1 MTASAEPGPGTVLG
15 GRYRL
20 EEQVGAGGMA
30 TVWRAADLV
39 LERAVA
45 VKLPRRA
52 AGGLRRE
59 AAAAAGLAHPHVTA
73 VYDYG
78 EAVRP
83 DGGALPYVVME
94 LLRGESLAARLARG
108 PLPWRH
114 AAGVGAHLAEALA
127 AAHAAG
133 VVHRDVKPANVFL
146 TPGGV
151 KVLDFGIAF
160 TARTSRAGPVWGTP
174 AYAAPELAAGEE
186 PAPSADVYSLG
197 VVLREMLGDTSD
209 DSPDDVPD
217 EAASGVP
224 EEVVAVCRRCLDE
237 RPEARP
243 SAGEAA
249 AILGRAAGV
258 PMTTPAEPPPTPAAV
273 PPAAAGAPPHLTKV
287 LLDAP
292 APAADRRRP
301 LLIGAAAAGGLVLL
315 GGLFALLAPDSP
327 DAERPAPP
335 AVAAP
340 PSAPSPSPSPSS
352 PAASGCAVAYQ
363 VTNRWPG
370 GFQVQVQITNQG
382 DEPLTGW
389 RLSWEFTGGRR
400 VAQLWE
406 GGLAQDGS
414 RVTVTAP
421 GYNPSLP
428 PGGTARFGFLGQG
441 DAGEPPQRFTLN
453 GGPCAAS

>member
-59 AAAAAGLAHPHVTA
+59 AAAAAGLAHPRVTA

-108 PLPWRH
+108 PLPWRR
-114 AAGVGAHLAEALA
+114 AAGIGAHLAEALA

-146 TPGGV
+146 THGGV

-160 TARTSRAGPVWGTP
+160 TARTSRSGPVWGTP

-197 VVLREMLGDTSD
+197 VVLREMLGDI
-209 DSPDDVPD
+209 PDG
-217 EAASGVP
+217 AASGVP
-224 EEVVAVCRRCLDE
+224 EEVVAVCRRCLEE

-243 SAGEAA
+243 SAAEAA

-258 PMTTPAEPPPTPAAV
+258 PMTTPAEPPPPPPAAV
-273 PPAAAGAPPHLTKV
+273 PPEAAGAPPHLTKV

-292 APAADRRRP
+292 APAAARRRP
-301 LLIGAAAAGGLVLL
+301 LLIGAAAAGSLALL
-315 GGLFALLAPDSP
+315 GGLFALLAPDSSDP
-327 DAERPAPP
+327 ERPVPP
-335 AVAAP
+335 TVAAP
-340 PSAPSPSPSPSS
+340 TSAPPPSS
-352 PAASGCAVAYQ
+352 PAPAGCAVAYR

-382 DEPLTGW
+382 DEPLAGW

-421 GYNPSLP
+421 GYSPSLP

-441 DAGEPPQRFTLN
+441 DAGEPPRDFTLN

>member
-1 MTASAEPGPGTVLG
+1 MLG

-30 TVWRAADLV
+30 TVWRATDLV

-59 AAAAAGLAHPHVTA
+59 AAAAAGLEHPRVTA

-78 EAVRP
+78 EAVLP

-94 LLRGESLAARLARG
+94 LLRGESLASRLARG
-108 PLPWRH
+108 PLPWRE
-114 AAGVGAHLAEALA
+114 AAGIGAHLADALA

-133 VVHRDVKPANVFL
+133 IVHRDVKPANVFL

-160 TARTSRAGPVWGTP
+160 TTRTSLTGPVWGTP
-174 AYAAPELAAGEE
+174 AYAAPELATGEE

-197 VVLREMLGDTSD
+197 IVLREMLGD
-209 DSPDDVPD
+209 V
-217 EAASGVP
+217 GP
-224 EEVVAVCRRCLDE
+224 EIPTEVIEICRRCLDE

-243 SAGEAA
+243 DAGEVAA
-249 AILGRAAGV
+249 TLGRASGV
-258 PMTTPAEPPPTPAAV
+258 PVGKAAQPPTPATPQAAAV
-273 PPAAAGAPPHLTKV
+273 PPPHLTKI
-287 LLDAP
+287 LIDDP
-292 APAADRRRP
+292 APAKDRRP
-301 LLIGAAAAGGLVLL
+301 LLIAAAIGGLVLL
-315 GGLFALLAPDSP
+315 AGLFALLAPDSS
-327 DAERPAPP
+327 DKKQPAPP
-335 AVAAP
+335 LAA
-340 PSAPSPSPSPSS
+340 APSPSPTPTPSASASPSG
-352 PAASGCAVAYQ
+352 PTGCAVAYQ

-382 DEPLTGW
+382 DQALTGW
-389 RLSWEFTGGRR
+389 RLAWEFTGGQR
-400 VAQLWE
+400 VTQLWD
-406 GGLAQDGS
+406 GGLAQSGAQ
-414 RVTVTAP
+414 VTVTAP
-421 GYNPSLP
+421 GYNLSLP

-441 DAGEPPQRFTLN
+441 GAGDPPQRFTLN
-453 GGPCAAS
+453 GGDCTSG